1 PLRSG
6 HRLSGVA
13 NRDPRDLTSGS
24 LQTPSRS
31 LTARDGLTQVCSVQR
46 RIVRPDILRMR
57 VRLRELFDCHLQATN
72 DHRGYTKAL
81 RLLGHIVEHVLE
93 CGSISH
99 MLIRTISHM
108 LLRTISHMLL

>member
-1 PLRSG
+1 
-6 HRLSGVA
+6 
-13 NRDPRDLTSGS
+13 
-24 LQTPSRS
+24 
-31 LTARDGLTQVCSVQR
+31 
-46 RIVRPDILRMR
+46 MR

-72 DHRGYTKAL
+72 DHRGHTKAL

-108 LLRTISHMLL
+108 LLKKSRRFLLLFVTSAMSAMLHRSSVRRKGKPFRAARVSTALAAEK